1 MFKVL
6 SLFIAGLA
14 LVVPQ
19 AASAGQRQIAPSAVV
34 SVLRN
39 GSNYVNNNGN
49 QCLKWET
56 GGKALAA
63 VEPGVG
69 HYAAQYSLGGGVN
82 GTLAMD
88 GSLNECVAFCRMC
101 TNAPGSGTWRKGPPA
116 IFATEIRN
124 YIAQG
129 TVLANFSSSTTYQ
142 GHCVVFAG
150 WTSSGDMSVWHQNVK
165 TRAITWMTIPAT
177 GKGGYNDAKAYYV
190 VETN

>member
-1 MFKVL
+1 MFKAL

-19 AASAGQRQIAPSAVV
+19 AASAGQRHIAPR
-34 SVLRN
+34 SVITVLMN
-39 GSNYVNNNGN
+39 GGNYVTYNGW

-69 HYAAQYSLGGGVN
+69 HYPAAYALARGVN

-88 GSLNECVAFCRMC
+88 GENNECVAFCRMC
-101 TNAPGSGTWRKGPPA
+101 TNAPGSSYWRQGPPV
-116 IFATEIRN
+116 IFPSGIKNQMT
-124 YIAQG
+124 QG
-129 TVLANFSSSTTYQ
+129 TVLANFTSSTKYQ

-150 WTSSGDMSVWHQNVK
+150 WTTQGEMSVWHQNVK

-177 GKGGYNDAKAYYV
+177 GKGGFNDAKAYYV